1 MLRLVALTTGG
12 AAVSKEIHAYRVW
25 AVRNGERTL
34 EMRLDQPNGRRIAI
48 NRVTALR
55 TDPEVAEIEMREH
68 LVLYGE
74 SDTPTTR
81 RSTLRWMRARSGRWY
96 QLPDGNLRVHP
107 FGENTAPRSYGQTPA
122 ASRS

>member
-1 MLRLVALTTGG
+1 
-12 AAVSKEIHAYRVW
+12 VSKEIHAYRVW
-25 AVRNGERTL
+25 AVRNGERNL
-34 EMRLDQPNGRRIAI
+34 EMRLDQPGSRRIASD
-48 NRVTALR
+48 RVTALR

-96 QLPDGNLRVHP
+96 QLPDGNQRTHR
-107 FGENTAPRSYGQTPA
+107 FGEPTAPGSYADRAPA